1 MTPVEHLSELRKRF
15 FIIIIVAL
23 AGTIT
28 CYVYIDTII
37 DLLLKPVQKLQFI
50 YLTPPE
56 LFLAYLKVAVV
67 TGLIITSPIIFMQ
80 IWLFIRPGLRKK
92 EKIYLVL
99 SLFFGFFL
107 FLLGGFF
114 AYRVIIPMTIR
125 FFVNFQ
131 TPTIEPNFSFGS
143 YISFISSILLAFG
156 IVFELPILI
165 IVLAK
170 LKLISA
176 RTLKKFRKY
185 IILVIFVV
193 GAFLTPPDV
202 ISQILL
208 AGPMIVLF
216 EISIIIAS
224 FINKGDEDDE
234 DDEI

>member
-1 MTPVEHLSELRKRF
+1 
-15 FIIIIVAL
+15 
-23 AGTIT
+23 
-28 CYVYIDTII
+28 
-37 DLLLKPVQKLQFI
+37 
-50 YLTPPE
+50 
-56 LFLAYLKVAVV
+56 
-67 TGLIITSPIIFMQ
+67 
-80 IWLFIRPGLRKK
+80 
-92 EKIYLVL
+92 
-99 SLFFGFFL
+99 
-107 FLLGGFF
+107 
-114 AYRVIIPMTIR
+114 
-125 FFVNFQ
+125 
-131 TPTIEPNFSFGS
+131 
-143 YISFISSILLAFG
+143 
-156 IVFELPILI
+156 LPILI